1 MIPIKL
7 TVQAFGPYKGKET
20 IDFRKFFDNRLFLI
34 TGNTGSGKT
43 MIFDAICYAL
53 FGDVSGQYR
62 EIDTLRSQ
70 FASREDITYVK
81 FEFSHRNKDYII
93 TRSPEQFKIS
103 RGKEILQRA
112 KAEILIGNEVV
123 SGIKNVN
130 QEIKNILGIDHSQF
144 KQIVMIA
151 QGEFRDLVSADSRNR
166 ESIYR
171 KIFNT
176 MEFEN
181 IQNTLKERASE
192 YEKKFDNF
200 DQRIRGL
207 LDSINSI
214 KLISYEDLT
223 INQVLDVLSK
233 EVEIYDNK
241 LKELKPK
248 KEYYKNE
255 ILRNNNF
262 FDSFNSLIARKN
274 ELSSFDIS
282 SLKDEGNFL
291 DKVKKTFLI
300 RDKEK
305 VLENFKDTRDG
316 YEKEIEKIIFDLNF
330 HKNNLDVLNKEFE
343 ETKSYDIEIENLKSK
358 IIDLESLKNTV
369 EEKQKHEF
377 KIKDL
382 EKELLDLDDNKESIK
397 KELEIFDRR
406 YNQILSFSIE
416 HKDIKEKILYIES
429 DLLNL
434 EGIKEGLLKYESE
447 LKIYEKLNIECE
459 KCESKYNKIF
469 DLYENKTRE
478 LSLSEDIYFRNQ
490 AGFLANKLE
499 DGCPC
504 IVCGSTI
511 HPNKANLVDVSVN
524 EESLKEL
531 RNEILMIKKELEET
545 VTLKINLNKDV
556 KSKED
561 RIREIYEDVLKKD
574 KTDEFI
580 SFKEFEL
587 CEDTISRVKLKV
599 LSLRNSLNNSRD
611 INNKLVELQE
621 EITNIESKI
630 KEGKLNFDQIEKDYI
645 QKQSNISALKIIL
658 NDKTS
663 RLLKYNIS
671 SINDYLDTLEQTN
684 NYLKSLINKRE
695 VINSNITKWNNEIL
709 KFQSKFDIKNRDIE
723 DLNFRIK
730 TSYEIFMESLKENG
744 FKDIDEYKKFKI
756 SESEFNERTKFI
768 EDKRE
773 EFRNINLKIIQL
785 EKDISSSPYKTKE
798 ELSIHLKDLNDKL
811 KEVEEL
817 EIKYCQNKSLLEN
830 VYGSILSINKDISN
844 FENLRI
850 NLNELNKIANGI
862 NKYKISFERY
872 ILGIYFK
879 EIIYTA
885 NIRLLKLTNG
895 RFLFRHLKE
904 NTDMRSQQGLEIS
917 VFDNRTSQERKVNA
931 ISGGESFQASLAL
944 ALGLSDVIQRYSGGV
959 SIDTLFIDEGF
970 GSLDSD
976 SLQNALECLIEAN
989 DESKLIGIISHVQE
1003 LKDFIRSK
1011 IEVIDS
1017 SNGSRIKTDL

>member
-1 MIPIKL
+1 M
-7 TVQAFGPYKGKET
+7 
-20 IDFRKFFDNRLFLI
+20 R
-34 TGNTGSGKT
+34 
-43 MIFDAICYAL
+43 
-53 FGDVSGQYR
+53 
-62 EIDTLRSQ
+62 
-70 FASREDITYVK
+70 
-81 FEFSHRNKDYII
+81 
-93 TRSPEQFKIS
+93 
-103 RGKEILQRA
+103 
-112 KAEILIGNEVV
+112 
-123 SGIKNVN
+123 
-130 QEIKNILGIDHSQF
+130 
-144 KQIVMIA
+144 
-151 QGEFRDLVSADSRNR
+151 
-166 ESIYR
+166 
-171 KIFNT
+171 
-176 MEFEN
+176 
-181 IQNTLKERASE
+181 
-192 YEKKFDNF
+192 
-200 DQRIRGL
+200 
-207 LDSINSI
+207 
-214 KLISYEDLT
+214 
-223 INQVLDVLSK
+223 
-233 EVEIYDNK
+233 
-241 LKELKPK
+241 
-248 KEYYKNE
+248 
-255 ILRNNNF
+255 
-262 FDSFNSLIARKN
+262 
-274 ELSSFDIS
+274 
-282 SLKDEGNFL
+282 
-291 DKVKKTFLI
+291 
-300 RDKEK
+300 
-305 VLENFKDTRDG
+305 
-316 YEKEIEKIIFDLNF
+316 
-330 HKNNLDVLNKEFE
+330 
-343 ETKSYDIEIENLKSK
+343 
-358 IIDLESLKNTV
+358 
-369 EEKQKHEF
+369 
-377 KIKDL
+377 
-382 EKELLDLDDNKESIK
+382 
-397 KELEIFDRR
+397 
-406 YNQILSFSIE
+406 
-416 HKDIKEKILYIES
+416 
-429 DLLNL
+429 
-434 EGIKEGLLKYESE
+434 
-447 LKIYEKLNIECE
+447 
-459 KCESKYNKIF
+459 
-469 DLYENKTRE
+469 
-478 LSLSEDIYFRNQ
+478 
-490 AGFLANKLE
+490 
-499 DGCPC
+499 
-504 IVCGSTI
+504 
-511 HPNKANLVDVSVN
+511 
-524 EESLKEL
+524 
-531 RNEILMIKKELEET
+531 T

-695 VINSNITKWNNEIL
+695 VINSNITKCNNEIL

-798 ELSIHLKDLNDKL
+798 ELSTHLKDLNDKL

-830 VYGSILSINKDISN
+830 VY
-844 FENLRI
+844 
-850 NLNELNKIANGI
+850 GI